1 MTIALVAG
9 DVVFMGR
16 HSVQNSKSSRSK
28 IRTKLVHS
36 LVLVWAAIS
45 VLALGCTAPP
55 KNVPAHSEYNKKI
68 FRGLKAQAV
77 VSECLQPHTAF
88 GVPPQPVPGIPIMVL
103 RHAECLDVP
112 NVVVTIWPGGPTR
125 VNTLYATL
133 VVEAFV
139 EHLKESNEHFDAELV
154 DVSYVVIADDPV
166 GSEALGTS
174 AAVFKLTHTSKKVSE
189 NIKKK

>member
-1 MTIALVAG
+1 
-9 DVVFMGR
+9 MGR
-16 HSVQNSKSSRSK
+16 HNVQNSKLSRSK

-55 KNVPAHSEYNKKI
+55 KNVPAHSEYTKSVIGK
-68 FRGLKAQAV
+68 LKAQAV

-88 GVPPQPVPGIPIMVL
+88 GVPPQPVPGIPVMVL

-112 NVVVTIWPGGPTR
+112 NIVVAIWPGGPTR

-139 EHLKESNEHFDAELV
+139 EHLKKSNEHFSAELV
-154 DVSYVVIADDPV
+154 DVSYVVLSNDPV
-166 GSEALGTS
+166 GSEELGSS
-174 AAVFKLTHTSKKVSE
+174 AAVFKLTHESKKVSE
-189 NIKKK
+189 NIKKNN